1 VRLHDDAAGEV
12 PQSERHPR
20 RVLAPGEAQYI
31 GHLYSCVNE
40 IRDRSYTGIV
50 DRHLTDQSSAEAL
63 YGLLSTILRHVP
75 RDLSL
80 TSVATLSTL
89 DRTGPR
95 RITDLALSEGVAQP
109 SMTALVTNLER
120 EGLVERRR
128 DPYDGRV
135 ALVDLTEAGRA
146 YLAARRHAGAR
157 SLSSLIGKLPDADAV
172 ALSHATQALRH
183 LRDLDERQRDPIRPE
198 AIRQQQ

>member
-1 VRLHDDAAGEV
+1 
-12 PQSERHPR
+12 
-20 RVLAPGEAQYI
+20 
-31 GHLYSCVNE
+31 
-40 IRDRSYTGIV
+40 V
-50 DRHLTDQSSAEAL
+50 DRHRTDQSSAEAL
-63 YGLLSTILRHVP
+63 YSLLSTILRQVP

-120 EGLVERRR
+120 DGLVERRR

-135 ALVDLTEAGRA
+135 ALVGLTDRGRV
-146 YLAARRHAGAR
+146 YIAARRKAGA
-157 SLSSLIGKLPDADAV
+157 SSLGALIGELPDADSV
-172 ALSHATQALRH
+172 ALSRATDALRR
-183 LRDLDERQRDPIRPE
+183 LRDLDERQRDPIRPDVTS
-198 AIRQQQ
+198 